1 MLGQR
6 KIFFPHKILVEV
18 KIIKTTGEILTITIL
33 RRKKQRQQNPA
44 SYIKQVFWPVTKRVV
59 ILGVKLKDNIV
70 PKKPQTTMIAQ
81 HKAKLSFKQ
90 ALFYLRLGL
99 FTGF

>member
-1 MLGQR
+1 M
-6 KIFFPHKILVEV
+6 
-18 KIIKTTGEILTITIL
+18 
-33 RRKKQRQQNPA
+33 
-44 SYIKQVFWPVTKRVV
+44 KQVFWPVMKRVV
-59 ILGVKLKDNIV
+59 ISGVKLKDNIV

-81 HKAKLSFKQ
+81 HKATLYFKQ

>member
-1 MLGQR
+1 MS
-6 KIFFPHKILVEV
+6 FPRKILVEV
-18 KIIKTTGEILTITIL
+18 KIIKTIGEILTITTL
-33 RRKKQRQQNPA
+33 RRKKQWQQNPA
-44 SYIKQVFWPVTKRVV
+44 SYMKQVFWPVTKRPV

-70 PKKPQTTMIAQ
+70 SKNPHTTMIAQ
-81 HKAKLSFKQ
+81 HKTKLYFKQ